1 MASKSRLP
9 VASKKPVP
17 VRIVNDGPAEI
28 KSDSH
33 DKWKIQDALRTIK
46 DAEKFK
52 ADKTLMKGVKAL
64 AREEAKALD
73 KIK

>member
-1 MASKSRLP
+1 MAKNRLP
-9 VASKKPVP
+9 VSSKKPIP
-17 VRIVNDGPAEI
+17 VKIVYD
-28 KSDSH
+28 KSTADKPEGN

-52 ADKTLMKGVKAL
+52 QDKVLMKGVKAL

-73 KIK
+73 KIR